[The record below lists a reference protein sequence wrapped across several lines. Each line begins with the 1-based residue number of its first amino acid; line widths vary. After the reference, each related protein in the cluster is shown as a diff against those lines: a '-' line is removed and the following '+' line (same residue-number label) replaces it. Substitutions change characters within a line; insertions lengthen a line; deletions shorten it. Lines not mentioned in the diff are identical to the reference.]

1 MMLNSSCIDTEIVSD
16 VPATLFQFEIK
27 AVSDQS
33 SSAHTVNNEMPPVLE
48 SGSSLIIDGEHKP
61 WNSNS
66 ISQNKQLIVTPD
78 NEDANRLKK
87 YKAIDTG
94 NIHGNFKKEKDMHQV
109 IKEKGP
115 LQIITNELKLEK
127 PGYDGT
133 VDNNKGSNS

>member
-66 ISQNKQLIVTPD
+66 IS
-78 NEDANRLKK
+78 
-87 YKAIDTG
+87 
-94 NIHGNFKKEKDMHQV
+94 
-109 IKEKGP
+109 
-115 LQIITNELKLEK
+115 
-127 PGYDGT
+127 
-133 VDNNKGSNS
+133 